1 LIGAKYGKWKCTFP
15 LWNETASK
23 VSSVFSGN
31 VAWQGFNNYL
41 FPGKI
46 VNSLFG
52 TEYWKKQKTLR
63 YIAE

>member
-1 LIGAKYGKWKCTFP
+1 MGK
-15 LWNETASK
+15 
-23 VSSVFSGN
+23 GN
-31 VAWQGFNNYL
+31 VLFLFGTKLPPKLLCSRSERAGQGVNNYL
-41 FPGKI
+41 FPGKV

>member
-1 LIGAKYGKWKCTFP
+1 MYFSSFEA
-15 LWNETASK
+15 ETASK

-41 FPGKI
+41 FPGKV